1 MREETQQRVG
11 AGTAEPAST
20 APKVL
25 IFDEDRDD
33 MSRLAEPFEN
43 YGFEVY
49 KCTTVEAAM
58 RCVEREEFDFALVDQ
73 VSPAF
78 EGLGVIR
85 HLVRYNPHTPFI
97 VVGRSRNTMCHQQA
111 LALGAMDYLEK
122 PIPRAE
128 IESLIDRHFGSRE
141 ESNEGAG
148 PA

>member
-49 KCTTVEAAM
+49 KCMSVEAAM

-85 HLVRYNPHTPFI
+85 HLVRYNPHTPFMWWGGLKI
-97 VVGRSRNTMCHQQA
+97 RCVISRRSHSERWTIWRNPFPEQ
-111 LALGAMDYLEK
+111 
-122 PIPRAE
+122 R
-128 IESLIDRHFGSRE
+128 
-141 ESNEGAG
+141 
-148 PA
+148 